1 MWQNVVTSGKFF
13 AFYDVKCGTGD
24 NLKYLLEF
32 IFPGI
37 LVEERLDLYSDF

>member
-1 MWQNVVTSGKFF
+1 MWQNVVTSGIFL
-13 AFYDVKCGTGD
+13 AFSDVKCGTSD

-37 LVEERLDLYSDF
+37 LDEESLDLYSDF